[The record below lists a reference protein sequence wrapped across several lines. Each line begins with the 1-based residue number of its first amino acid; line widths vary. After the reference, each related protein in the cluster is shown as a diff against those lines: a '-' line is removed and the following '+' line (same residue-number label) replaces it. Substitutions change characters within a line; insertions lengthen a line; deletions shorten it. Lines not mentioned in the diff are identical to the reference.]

1 MEYIRKFRD
10 FLREEKKVDT
20 RFSSKAVI
28 HKDGFI
34 LLLLNDMG
42 WDLPGGHVHEGESA
56 KAGLIREVRE
66 ETGLTIEDPKQLQF
80 KHGNKTF
87 FSAALPPGEV
97 TLSDEH
103 SKHSLYKFDEL
114 SDIKI
119 SDFFVSAIKEALGEQ
134 K

>member
-1 MEYIRKFRD
+1 MDYIHKFRD
-10 FLREEKKVDT
+10 FLNEEEKKDT
-20 RFSSKAVI
+20 RFSAKAVI
-28 HKDGFI
+28 HNNGNI

-56 KAGLIREVRE
+56 KEGLIREVKE
-66 ETGLTIEDPKQLQF
+66 ETGLTIKDPKQLQF
-80 KHGNKTF
+80 KHRNKTF

-103 SKHSLYKFDEL
+103 SKYSLYKLTEL

>member
-1 MEYIRKFRD
+1 MEYIYKFRN
-10 FLREEKKVDT
+10 FLSEEKDMDT

-28 HKDGFI
+28 HKDGLI

-66 ETGLTIEDPKQLQF
+66 ETNLTIKDPKQLQF

-103 SKHSLYKFDEL
+103 SKHSLYKFAEL

>member
-1 MEYIRKFRD
+1 M
-10 FLREEKKVDT
+10 DT
-20 RFSSKAVI
+20 RFSAKAVM
-28 HKDGFI
+28 HKNGKI

-42 WDLPGGHVHEGESA
+42 WDLPGGHIHEGESA
-56 KAGLIREVRE
+56 EAGLIREVRE
-66 ETGLTIEDPKQLQF
+66 ETGLIIKDPKQLQF

>member
-1 MEYIRKFRD
+1 M
-10 FLREEKKVDT
+10 
-20 RFSSKAVI
+20 
-28 HKDGFI
+28 
-34 LLLLNDMG
+34 
-42 WDLPGGHVHEGESA
+42 
-56 KAGLIREVRE
+56 
-66 ETGLTIEDPKQLQF
+66 QF

-97 TLSDEH
+97 TLSYEH
-103 SKHSLYKFDEL
+103 SKHSLYKLAEL

>member
-1 MEYIRKFRD
+1 MDYIHKFRD
-10 FLREEKKVDT
+10 FLNEEKNVDT
-20 RFSSKAVI
+20 RFSAKAVL
-28 HKDGFI
+28 HKDGQV

-42 WDLPGGHVHEGESA
+42 WDLPGGHIHEGESA
-56 KAGLIREVRE
+56 EAGLIREVRE
-66 ETGLTIEDPKQLQF
+66 ETNLTIEDPKQLQF

-103 SKHSLYKFDEL
+103 SKHSLYKLAEL

>member
-1 MEYIRKFRD
+1 MDYIHKFRD
-10 FLREEKKVDT
+10 FINEEKNVDS
-20 RFSSKAVI
+20 RFSAKAVI
-28 HKDGFI
+28 HKNGHI

-42 WDLPGGHVHEGESA
+42 WDLPGGHIHKGEST
-56 KAGLIREVRE
+56 KTGLIREVRE
-66 ETGLTIEDPKQLQF
+66 ETGLTIKDPKQLQF

>member
-56 KAGLIREVRE
+56 KAGLIREVKE
-66 ETGLTIEDPKQLQF
+66 ETGLTIKDPKQLQF
-80 KHGNKTF
+80 KHKNKTF

-97 TLSDEH
+97 TLSNEH
-103 SKHSLYKFDEL
+103 SKHSLYKLDEL